1 MNVVMQLP
9 MAGAEAG
16 LRFAC
21 VLDGRGGCR
30 SLDWAGVRAWQPSD
44 GVLWVHLERVDLAA
58 DWLRNESGID
68 PLVCDALLA
77 EESRPRVEDI
87 GEGLLALLRGVN
99 RTAPDQ
105 PIELVPVHV
114 WVDPQ
119 RLVSI
124 READKNLQALREI
137 REALHGGIGPSTVGR
152 LLVKIAQKSVKYL
165 EDIVGELDEE
175 VDRLDD
181 ELHGVESKA
190 GRERLGD
197 LRRRALQLRRYLAP
211 QREAMFRLQGEESIC
226 IDRRDRVH
234 LREAADRLLRYIETL
249 DAVRD
254 RATILHEDLAAVT
267 AEQIAKTSNRFTVI
281 TSLLLPPSL
290 VAGMLGAN
298 VGGIPGNAEPYAF
311 YGVVAIVA
319 LMFPLEIWFLK
330 RIGWI

>member
-1 MNVVMQLP
+1 MDIAKVP
-9 MAGAEAG
+9 AAGLEPG

-21 VLDGRGGCR
+21 LLDGRGGCR
-30 SLDWAGVRAWQPSD
+30 ALDWAEVRAWKPRD
-44 GVLWVHLERVDLAA
+44 GVLWVHLERVPAA
-58 DWLRNESGID
+58 DAWLRGESHID
-68 PLVCDALLA
+68 PLVCEALMA

-87 GEGLLALLRGVN
+87 NDGILAMLRGIN

-105 PIELVPVHV
+105 PIELVPIHV
-114 WVDPQ
+114 WVEPE

-124 READKNLQALREI
+124 REAGKNLDALREI
-137 REALHGGIGPSTVGR
+137 REALHTGQGPTTAGR

-165 EDIVGELDEE
+165 EDIVGELDDE
-175 VDRLDD
+175 VDRLDE
-181 ELHGVESKA
+181 ELHDITAAA

-267 AEQIAKTSNRFTVI
+267 GEQIAKTSYRFTAI
-281 TSLLLPPSL
+281 AGILLPPSL

-298 VGGIPGNAEPYAF
+298 VGGIPGNDQPFAF
-311 YGVVAIVA
+311 VALVALIA
-319 LMFPLEIWFLK
+319 LMFPLEIWLLK